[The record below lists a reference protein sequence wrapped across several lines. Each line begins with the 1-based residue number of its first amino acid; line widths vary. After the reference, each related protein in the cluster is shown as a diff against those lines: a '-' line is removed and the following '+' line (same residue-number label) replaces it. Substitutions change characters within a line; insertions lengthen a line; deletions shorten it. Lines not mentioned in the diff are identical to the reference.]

1 MQPFGVIAAANAL
14 GEGIVWDSR
23 RRRLWWTDI
32 AGSRLYCHHGDGRID
47 VRELPERAASLA
59 LVAGCEQLL
68 VAFASRLALFDPAGA
83 ASQTLYELPPPREG
97 VRFNDG
103 RVDRDGRFWCGSMV
117 EDDSGE
123 AKASLYRI
131 EHGTV
136 QALRNG
142 IHISNGLAFSLDG
155 SAMYFADSARHV
167 IWRHPLHDGVPGTAT
182 VFAQTPDHV
191 FPDGATV
198 DSEGCLW
205 VAHWGGAEVVRYTPD
220 GRRDRVID
228 VPVSQPSCV
237 CFGGAQR
244 DLLFVTS
251 ARVGLAPQAL
261 AQQPHAGDVLV
272 YRVGAS
278 GVDEPEYRR

>member
-1 MQPFGVIAAANAL
+1 MQPYGVLAAGNTL

-23 RRRLWWTDI
+23 RSRLWWTDI
-32 AGSRLYCHHGDGRID
+32 PERRLYCRQADGRTL
-47 VRELPERAASLA
+47 VHALPERAAALA
-59 LVAGCEQLL
+59 LVAGSEQLL
-68 VAFASRLALFDPAGA
+68 VAFASGLALFDPAA
-83 ASQTLYELPPPREG
+83 ATRQALFALPPPLHG

-117 EDDSGE
+117 EDASGE
-123 AKASLYRI
+123 AKARLYRL
-131 EHGTV
+131 ERGAA
-136 QALRNG
+136 QALQDN
-142 IHISNGLAFSLDG
+142 IYISNSIAFSLDG
-155 SAMYFADSARHV
+155 RAMYFADSARHV
-167 IWRHPLHDGVPGTAT
+167 IWRFALADGMPGARTL
-182 VFAQTPDHV
+182 FAQTPAHV
-191 FPDGATV
+191 FPDGASI
-198 DSEGCLW
+198 DSDGCLW
-205 VAHWGGAEVVRYTPD
+205 VAHWGGAEVVRYAPD
-220 GRRDRVID
+220 GRIDRVVP

-251 ARVGLAPQAL
+251 ARVGLAPGEL